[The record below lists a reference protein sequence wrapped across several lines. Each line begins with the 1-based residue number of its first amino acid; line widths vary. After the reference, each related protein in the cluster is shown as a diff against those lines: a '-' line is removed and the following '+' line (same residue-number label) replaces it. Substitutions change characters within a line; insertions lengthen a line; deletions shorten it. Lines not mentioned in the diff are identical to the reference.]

1 MLGVILCGGDSTR
14 MGRDKGLTP
23 GEAQTWAGS
32 AVEKMATLGIPVVVS
47 VNARQL
53 PHYAQVFA
61 SKRLIPDDPALAIR
75 GPLAGLMSVHA
86 AYPAEDVFVLACDL
100 PLMDPVLLT
109 NLYLRRKQHTD
120 AQAYLYTADGEPE
133 PLCAI
138 YTAPGLALIT
148 GLYYA
153 DRLLRHSMK
162 YALGQLTVDSQPIP
176 EDKKQC
182 FENFNYP
189 PPAIEPPP
197 PIDPPPPA
205 HAS

>member
-1 MLGVILCGGDSTR
+1 
-14 MGRDKGLTP
+14 MGRDKGLIP

-53 PHYAQVFA
+53 PNYGEIFTREQ
-61 SKRLIPDDPALAIR
+61 LIPDNPALGIR

-100 PLMDPVLLT
+100 PLMDATLLT

-120 AQAYLYTADGEPE
+120 AHAYLYTADGEPE
-133 PLCAI
+133 PLCGI
-138 YTAPGLALIT
+138 YTAPGLALIIS
-148 GLYYA
+148 LYYA

-189 PPAIEPPP
+189 PPSIEPRPSIELRP